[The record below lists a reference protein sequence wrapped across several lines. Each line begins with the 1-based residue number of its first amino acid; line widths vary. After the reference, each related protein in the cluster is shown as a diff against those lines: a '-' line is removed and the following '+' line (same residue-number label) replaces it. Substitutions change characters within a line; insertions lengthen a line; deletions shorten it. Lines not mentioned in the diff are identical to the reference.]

1 MGNTSSSTKITS
13 TQFHSKIE
21 MSKKTGVLTLPNSK
35 IEEIPLYILSLT
47 NLKSLDLSGN
57 RITRMYVSQV
67 KK

>member
-1 MGNTSSSTKITS
+1 MGNTPSTTNKITT

-35 IEEIPLYILSLT
+35 IENIPVYILSFP

-57 RITRMYVSQV
+57 KITQMYIS
-67 KK
+67 